1 MRHHFLGL
9 FIFTLLFS
17 VIMSNPLINYA
28 ETKNN
33 IDLEDGEYD
42 VEFQLLTEEDKIS
55 EIKLNNENMAKIMME
70 NQGNVVRISLD
81 SEQVSGIEIQKDQR
95 GTFEDDNFESLEI
108 KKTPSEESENLRDVS
123 FEVET
128 LNEQLNAKIYIKE
141 PEQEVDVHHVKFS
154 FKTPEKIKDDS
165 DDGEKES
172 DNDQED
178 EIDDEKEPDND
189 EEDKID
195 DEKESDKIEEDEVDD
210 EKESDKDNKVE
221 DSKGSDDGKS
231 EEPNKEDDL
240 NNKKKD
246 EKESSKKQKKAKGKY
261 RNGSY
266 KLPFKVLKEDEDD
279 ISTTEQYIKNPAKV
293 IIKDDVYKV
302 RMTITDSSWW
312 RYLKVQSK
320 KSGKYKDVRIIKEDK
335 KKNTTLIEFTVE
347 DIDEIMNA
355 KVHLVIKEINYD
367 HKYNIRFK
375 FETSNLPLNP
385 NYQEKDK
392 RDSKKKKKTKN
403 KIDKRETEIIDTNQG
418 KSDEERR
425 NERSSL
431 NNQQAHSHSFS
442 NENINSTN
450 FLDLNKNNS
459 VQSNGSTNQ
468 IDNLEPKAQNDG
480 EKQSEPKAQNNSEKQ
495 SEPNAQN
502 ESEKQS
508 EESKLHFDRDKD
520 DFEAMPGDD
529 DSDEVKEK
537 GDQPSSSIAG
547 LNKFQIA
554 LFSFLIV
561 TSIIVLLIQ
570 LRKKIKAK

>member
-1 MRHHFLGL
+1 
-9 FIFTLLFS
+9 
-17 VIMSNPLINYA
+17 
-28 ETKNN
+28 
-33 IDLEDGEYD
+33 
-42 VEFQLLTEEDKIS
+42 
-55 EIKLNNENMAKIMME
+55 
-70 NQGNVVRISLD
+70 
-81 SEQVSGIEIQKDQR
+81 
-95 GTFEDDNFESLEI
+95 NFESLEI

-128 LNEQLNAKIYIKE
+128 LNEQLNAKIHIKE
-141 PEQEVDVHHVKFS
+141 PEQEVEVHHVKFS

-195 DEKESDKIEEDEVDD
+195 DEKESDNIEEDEVDD

-312 RYLKVQSK
+312 RYVKVQSK

-347 DIDEIMNA
+347 DIDEIMND

-375 FETSNLPLNP
+375 FETSNLPINP